1 VGKILLNSKVG
12 DWAMARRDYSSWS
25 QEELIE
31 EINQLNSRKRFGLV
45 WEERPE
51 DAAAELATVFP
62 LMTLDTKRRIG
73 SDADAPN
80 LLIEGDNLF
89 SLTALTYTH
98 EGQVDVIYIDPPYNR
113 GSNDFKYN
121 DDYVNPEDTFRH
133 SNWLSFMHKR
143 LRLARQLLADNG
155 VIAISID
162 DNEQAN
168 LKLLCDEIFLPQN
181 FLGCLPT
188 IMNLKGNQDQTG
200 FAGTHEYTL
209 VYAKDKPSMSL
220 GAFDVDEEAL
230 EEEWQQDETGWW
242 KQGAGLKSTGKNG
255 PREKRPNLFYPL
267 YVKKDG
273 SEVTPDKQAGYDE
286 VLPITDGREMTWRW
300 QSSTARELS
309 SDLIANGTSPN
320 WTIYKKQRPE
330 LGDLPSKKP
339 KSILYKPKYST
350 TNGTNELKTIL
361 GERAFD
367 YPKPVELVHDLVKIA
382 SSKKDALV
390 LDFFAGSGTT
400 GQAVLTLNARDGGNR
415 RFILCTNNEEQIA
428 EAVCYPRVKA
438 VMTGYSDSKGRKVK
452 GLGGSLQYLQV
463 TSSPS
468 APTDA
473 NKKKIAQSATYLL
486 CLKELCFDKVLEKE
500 TLKIFKSTNKAVLVV
515 LDEESIQ
522 EAKSYVSTSGFPSV
536 IYVFSLG
543 GEMHEEEFA
552 EFGDLVTVRPIPES
566 ILNSYMR
573 ARRSIERKS

>member
-1 VGKILLNSKVG
+1 
-12 DWAMARRDYSSWS
+12 MARRDYSSWS

-51 DAAAELATVFP
+51 DAAAELATIFP
-62 LMTLDTKRRIG
+62 LLEIDPQRQIG
-73 SDADAPN
+73 SNSEPPN

-133 SNWLSFMHKR
+133 SKWLSFMHKR
-143 LRLARQLLADNG
+143 LRLARQLLATNG

-188 IMNLKGNQDQTG
+188 IMNLKGNQDQAG

-209 VYAKDKPSMSL
+209 VYAKDKPFMSL
-220 GAFDVDEEAL
+220 GNFDVDEEAL

-242 KQGAGLKSTGKNG
+242 KQGAGLKSTGTNG
-255 PREKRPNLFYPL
+255 PRGKRPNLYYPL

-273 SEVTPDKQAGYDE
+273 SEVTPDKKAGYDE
-286 VLPITDGREMTWRW
+286 VLPITDGREMSWRW

-339 KSILYKPKYST
+339 KSIFYKPKYST
-350 TNGTNELKTIL
+350 TNGTNDLKSIL

-400 GQAVLTLNARDGGNR
+400 GQSVLTLNARDGGNR

-438 VMTGYSDSKGRKVK
+438 VMTGYSDSKGRSIE
-452 GLGGSLQYLQV
+452 GLGGSLQYLKV
-463 TSSPS
+463 TGSPS

-473 NKKKIAQSATYLL
+473 NKKKIAQSATHLL
-486 CLKELCFDKVLEKE
+486 CLKELCFEKVIEEDSLR
-500 TLKIFKSTNKAVLVV
+500 IFKSSEKAVFIL
-515 LDEESIQ
+515 LDEESIP
-522 EAKSYVSTSGFPSV
+522 EAKTHLAKLNLPAVV
-536 IYVFSLG
+536 YVFSLG
-543 GEMHEEEFA
+543 GEMHEEEFSQ
-552 EFGDLVTVRPIPES
+552 FGEMVTVKPIPEAM
-566 ILNSYMR
+566 LNSYSQ